1 MQRPRPPHYDRAKI
15 EYLVKPKYFEK
26 GERESWFIPST
37 SSCLKQEEL
46 SFKNNKAVEVRFY
59 LPLGTL

>member
-15 EYLVKPKYFEK
+15 EYLVQPKYFEK
-26 GERESWFIPST
+26 GERASWFIPSA

-46 SFKNNKAVEVRFY
+46 AIKNNKNVEVR
-59 LPLGTL
+59 LN